1 MYDIIIIGAGPSGMS
16 AALYALRANKK
27 VLLLEK
33 ECFGGQIINASNI
46 ENYPALPNVS
56 GYDFA
61 TNLYNQIKSLGV
73 ILKYEEVL
81 EVTDKK
87 EVITTKDTYKGKNI
101 IIATGLK
108 KRKLNLENE
117 DKLLGSGISYC
128 ATCDG
133 NFYKNKNVAVVGGG
147 NTALEDA
154 LYLSNI
160 ASKVYLIHRRDN
172 FRGEKKLISEVKEK
186 NNIELILNS
195 NITKIIGE
203 DNLNSIENKQLFT
216 IEYIL
221 SYPDNES
228 QFVVLSAG
236 DYKKI
241 DVSPTDDFTIAYL
254 DYNVFNRYYNEL
266 FGKDFNIDKAKK
278 GNTKYDKEYVYYDN
292 RRPGS
297 NGVYVSM
304 ITSDKVWYKNG
315 EYIANVKVTYSTRLA
330 DIIGVSD
337 STGIVTYIKNSD
349 NAIILRSFILEK

>member
-46 ENYPALPNVS
+46 ENYPALSNVS

-81 EVTDKK
+81 KVTDKK
-87 EVITTKDTYKGKNI
+87 EVITRKDTYKGKNI

-203 DNLNSIENKQLFT
+203 DKLNSIEITDNRNNISRLEIDGLF
-216 IEYIL
+216 IAIGNI
-221 SYPDNES
+221 PDNNRFKNIIDLDENGYIIANTNLKTKTDNIY
-228 QFVVLSAG
+228 VAG
-236 DYKKI
+236 DTRVKTLRQL
-241 DVSPTDDFTIAYL
+241 VTA
-254 DYNVFNRYYNEL
+254 
-266 FGKDFNIDKAKK
+266 
-278 GNTKYDKEYVYYDN
+278 
-292 RRPGS
+292 
-297 NGVYVSM
+297 
-304 ITSDKVWYKNG
+304 TSDG
-315 EYIANVKVTYSTRLA
+315 AIAATE
-330 DIIGVSD
+330 II
-337 STGIVTYIKNSD
+337 KEMEN
-349 NAIILRSFILEK
+349 

>member
-33 ECFGGQIINASNI
+33 GCFGGQIINASNI
-46 ENYPALPNVS
+46 ENYPALPNIS

-73 ILKYEEVL
+73 VLKYEEVL

-87 EVITTKDTYKGKNI
+87 EVITRKNTYKGKSI

-117 DKLLGSGISYC
+117 DRLLGSGISYC

-133 NFYKNKNVAVVGGG
+133 NFYKNKKVAVVGGG

-160 ASKVYLIHRRDN
+160 ASKVYLIHRRDK
-172 FRGEKKLISEVKEK
+172 FRGEEKLISDVKEK
-186 NNIELILNS
+186 SNIELILNS

-203 DNLNSIENKQLFT
+203 EILNSIEITDNRNNINKLEIDGLF
-216 IEYIL
+216 IAIGNI
-221 SYPDNES
+221 PDNNRFKNITDLDENGYIIANPNLKTKTNNIY
-228 QFVVLSAG
+228 VAG
-236 DYKKI
+236 DTRVKTLRQLATATA
-241 DVSPTDDFTIAYL
+241 DGAIATT
-254 DYNVFNRYYNEL
+254 E
-266 FGKDFNIDKAKK
+266 II
-278 GNTKYDKEYVYYDN
+278 KEMEN
-292 RRPGS
+292 
-297 NGVYVSM
+297 
-304 ITSDKVWYKNG
+304 
-315 EYIANVKVTYSTRLA
+315 
-330 DIIGVSD
+330 
-337 STGIVTYIKNSD
+337 
-349 NAIILRSFILEK
+349 

>member
-33 ECFGGQIINASNI
+33 ECYGGQIINASNI

-87 EVITTKDTYKGKNI
+87 EVITRKDTYKGKNI

-186 NNIELILNS
+186 NNIKLILNS

-203 DNLNSIENKQLFT
+203 DNLNSIEITDNRNNISKLEIDGLF
-216 IEYIL
+216 IAIGNI
-221 SYPDNES
+221 PDNNRFKNIIDLDENGYIIANANLKTKTDNIY
-228 QFVVLSAG
+228 VAG
-236 DYKKI
+236 DTRVKTLRQL
-241 DVSPTDDFTIAYL
+241 VTA
-254 DYNVFNRYYNEL
+254 
-266 FGKDFNIDKAKK
+266 
-278 GNTKYDKEYVYYDN
+278 
-292 RRPGS
+292 
-297 NGVYVSM
+297 
-304 ITSDKVWYKNG
+304 TSDG
-315 EYIANVKVTYSTRLA
+315 AIAVTEIT
-330 DIIGVSD
+330 
-337 STGIVTYIKNSD
+337 KEMEN
-349 NAIILRSFILEK
+349 

>member
-33 ECFGGQIINASNI
+33 ECFGGQIINASSI
-46 ENYPALPNVS
+46 ENYPALSNVS

-87 EVITTKDTYKGKNI
+87 EVITRKDTYKGKNI

-133 NFYKNKNVAVVGGG
+133 NFYKNKKVAVVGGG

-160 ASKVYLIHRRDN
+160 TSKVYLIHRRDK

-203 DNLNSIENKQLFT
+203 DNLNSIEITDNRNNISKLEIEGLF
-216 IEYIL
+216 IAIGNI
-221 SYPDNES
+221 PDNNRFKNIIDLDENGYIIANANLKTKTDNIY
-228 QFVVLSAG
+228 VAG
-236 DYKKI
+236 DTRVKTLRQL
-241 DVSPTDDFTIAYL
+241 VTA
-254 DYNVFNRYYNEL
+254 
-266 FGKDFNIDKAKK
+266 
-278 GNTKYDKEYVYYDN
+278 
-292 RRPGS
+292 
-297 NGVYVSM
+297 
-304 ITSDKVWYKNG
+304 TSDG
-315 EYIANVKVTYSTRLA
+315 AIAATE
-330 DIIGVSD
+330 II
-337 STGIVTYIKNSD
+337 KEMEN
-349 NAIILRSFILEK
+349 

>member
-46 ENYPALPNVS
+46 ENYPALPNIS

-73 ILKYEEVL
+73 VLKYEEVL

-87 EVITTKDTYKGKNI
+87 EVITRKNTYKGKSI

-117 DKLLGSGISYC
+117 DRLLGSGISYC

-133 NFYKNKNVAVVGGG
+133 NFYKNKKVAVVGGG

-160 ASKVYLIHRRDN
+160 ASKVYLIHRRDK
-172 FRGEKKLISEVKEK
+172 FRGEKKLISDVKEK
-186 NNIELILNS
+186 SNIELILNS

-203 DNLNSIENKQLFT
+203 EILNSIEITDNRNNISKLEIDGLF
-216 IEYIL
+216 IAIGNI
-221 SYPDNES
+221 PDNNR
-228 QFVVLSAG
+228 F
-236 DYKKI
+236 KNI
-241 DVSPTDDFTIAYL
+241 TDL
-254 DYNVFNRYYNEL
+254 DE
-266 FGKDFNIDKAKK
+266 
-278 GNTKYDKEYVYYDN
+278 
-292 RRPGS
+292 
-297 NGVYVSM
+297 NGY
-304 ITSDKVWYKNG
+304 I
-315 EYIANVKVTYSTRLA
+315 IANPNLKTKTNNIYVVGDTRVKALRQLTTATA
-330 DIIGVSD
+330 DGAIAATEII
-337 STGIVTYIKNSD
+337 KEMEN
-349 NAIILRSFILEK
+349 

>member
-33 ECFGGQIINASNI
+33 KCYGGQIINASNI

-172 FRGEKKLISEVKEK
+172 FRGEKKLILS
-186 NNIELILNS
+186 S

-203 DNLNSIENKQLFT
+203 DNLNSIEITDNRNNISKLEIDGLF
-216 IEYIL
+216 IAIGNI
-221 SYPDNES
+221 PDNNRFKNIIDLDENGYIIANANLKTKTDNIY
-228 QFVVLSAG
+228 VAG
-236 DYKKI
+236 DTRVKTLRQL
-241 DVSPTDDFTIAYL
+241 VTA
-254 DYNVFNRYYNEL
+254 
-266 FGKDFNIDKAKK
+266 
-278 GNTKYDKEYVYYDN
+278 
-292 RRPGS
+292 
-297 NGVYVSM
+297 
-304 ITSDKVWYKNG
+304 TSDG
-315 EYIANVKVTYSTRLA
+315 AIAVTEIT
-330 DIIGVSD
+330 
-337 STGIVTYIKNSD
+337 KEMEN
-349 NAIILRSFILEK
+349 

>member
-1 MYDIIIIGAGPSGMS
+1 MS

-203 DNLNSIENKQLFT
+203 DNLNSIEITDNRNNISKLEIDGLF
-216 IEYIL
+216 IAIGNI
-221 SYPDNES
+221 PDNNRFKNIIDLDENGYIIANANLKTKTDNIY
-228 QFVVLSAG
+228 VAG
-236 DYKKI
+236 DTRVKTLRQL
-241 DVSPTDDFTIAYL
+241 VTA
-254 DYNVFNRYYNEL
+254 
-266 FGKDFNIDKAKK
+266 
-278 GNTKYDKEYVYYDN
+278 
-292 RRPGS
+292 
-297 NGVYVSM
+297 
-304 ITSDKVWYKNG
+304 TSDG
-315 EYIANVKVTYSTRLA
+315 AIAVTEIT
-330 DIIGVSD
+330 
-337 STGIVTYIKNSD
+337 KEMEN
-349 NAIILRSFILEK
+349 

>member
-186 NNIELILNS
+186 NNIKLILNS

-203 DNLNSIENKQLFT
+203 DNLNSIEITDNRNNISKLEIDGLF
-216 IEYIL
+216 IAIGNI
-221 SYPDNES
+221 PDNNRFKNIIDLDENGYIIANANLKTKTDNIY
-228 QFVVLSAG
+228 VAG
-236 DYKKI
+236 DTRVKTLRQL
-241 DVSPTDDFTIAYL
+241 VA
-254 DYNVFNRYYNEL
+254 
-266 FGKDFNIDKAKK
+266 A
-278 GNTKYDKEYVYYDN
+278 
-292 RRPGS
+292 
-297 NGVYVSM
+297 
-304 ITSDKVWYKNG
+304 TSDG
-315 EYIANVKVTYSTRLA
+315 AIAVTEIT
-330 DIIGVSD
+330 
-337 STGIVTYIKNSD
+337 KEMEN
-349 NAIILRSFILEK
+349 